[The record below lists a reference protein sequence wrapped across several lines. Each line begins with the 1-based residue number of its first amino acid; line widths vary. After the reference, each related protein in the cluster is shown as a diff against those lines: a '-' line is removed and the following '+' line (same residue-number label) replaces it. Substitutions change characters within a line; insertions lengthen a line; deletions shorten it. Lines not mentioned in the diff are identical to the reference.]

1 MNRRRAVGLISVVG
15 GLILAS
21 PMIAVGVWMATTGV
35 RLIMVAPSLAWTF
48 WAIPIAGAVGVAL
61 MVYGGWTLLRRR
73 RARAL

>member
-1 MNRRRAVGLISVVG
+1 MGLISVVG

-21 PMIAVGVWMATTGV
+21 PMIAAGVWMATTGV

-48 WAIPIAGAVGVAL
+48 WAIPTAGAVGVVL
-61 MVYGGWTLLRRR
+61 MACGGWILLRGS